1 MLKKRN
7 FLAFLLSIMSG
18 FLLLFKGIQGPTEF
32 YFFILNYVSSLLS
45 AGIIRSILL
54 FGLLVL
60 IVLSSLGGLT
70 VIAGGFF
77 ILKNQVSFGRF
88 LIGVGAGISVFF
100 VFVLLIPLFTSGD
113 VFSVFNQY
121 SVLGWIG
128 LFLAFLARL
137 IVR

>member
-1 MLKKRN
+1 
-7 FLAFLLSIMSG
+7 MSG